1 VTGVQTCALPIF
13 RIPGQDDKP
22 FTPSLAPVSE
32 PVASAAAQPANAPS
46 VAPVPAVPVSGAL
59 AGMAAERQNLPAA
72 NPPKQAAPEQAVRPE
87 KVPSAVDKP
96 TSEKTASKPTPAEKP
111 AAKTPPR
118 PEGLAE
124 TPAVQDDEARRAA
137 AILAGRSPDAKAP
150 AASAAAAAAGSHV
163 ILIGAFSNEGN
174 VRTLKSKLGEQGI
187 KVYTEPLDTPQG
199 RKTRVR
205 AGPFPSRDAAEAA
218 LKKMQRIGV
227 SGVVSAKP

>member
-1 VTGVQTCALPIF
+1 MEDNDAQLQLKKRARRRLVGAVFFASLVALVLPMLMDHDPRPPVQDLDI

-32 PVASAAAQPANAPS
+32 PVASAPSQPANATS
-46 VAPVPAVPVSGAL
+46 IAPVPAVPVTGAL
-59 AGMAAERQNLPAA
+59 AGMAAERQSQPAA
-72 NPPKQAAPEQAVRPE
+72 NPPKQAAPEPAARPE
-87 KVPSAVDKP
+87 KAPSAVDKP

-111 AAKTPPR
+111 VAKAPSR

-137 AILAGRSPDAKAP
+137 AILAGRSPDAKTP
-150 AASAAAAAAGSHV
+150 AAAAGSHV

-187 KVYTEPLDTPQG
+187 KVYTD
-199 RKTRVR
+199 RK
-205 AGPFPSRDAAEAA
+205 S
-218 LKKMQRIGV
+218 
-227 SGVVSAKP
+227 VV